1 MYIRLLLIL
10 AALSLLAGCGGGSGG
25 GDPSPSAA
33 SSVQETQ
40 KAWVHAHLDD
50 VYLWYDEIIDVPAS
64 DYASA
69 SDYFYALLVKSR
81 DRFSFCMPL
90 ADAVSVLQEGLET
103 GYGIK
108 WGWAAPGRLFAYYVD
123 PNSPAAGSITRGAE
137 VTSINGQPVA
147 NLATSSLNSALLPDQ
162 PGASVNLTFRAPGTG
177 TTQTSGLT
185 SASFSST
192 TVSQPLILSLP
203 GGGKAGYLLFN
214 QHLFTSEQGLID
226 ALTLF
231 QQQGVGELVLD
242 LRYNTGGYL
251 LIAEEVASMIGGAAV
266 QGKVFEKMLFNGR
279 HPEKTNDPR
288 NTWLFSALDS
298 NGASLPLLGLQRVFV
313 LTGQNTCSA
322 SESIING
329 LLPYLQVVRIGWS
342 TCGKPYGFMQTN
354 NDQEAYF
361 DIQFEGV
368 NADGTDDYKSGF
380 APTCQVS
387 DDLNYPLGDIREA
400 RLNAALYYIGNS
412 ACPPTPA
419 VTLPK
424 AALPGDIPGRGEV
437 QLIEQKPG
445 LKLLR

>member
-10 AALSLLAGCGGGSGG
+10 AALSLLAGCGGSGG
-25 GDPSPSAA
+25 GDPSPGAA
-33 SSVQETQ
+33 SSQ
-40 KAWVHAHLDD
+40 KAWVRAHLDD

-69 SDYFYALLVKSR
+69 PDYFYALLVKSR
-81 DRFSFCMPL
+81 DHFSFSMPL
-90 ADAVSVLQEGLET
+90 AAAVNLLQEGLET

-123 PNSPAAGSITRGAE
+123 PNSPAAVSITRGAE

-147 NLATSSLNSALLPDQ
+147 NMATSSLDSALLADQ
-162 PGASVNLTFRAPGTG
+162 PGASVNLTFRSPGTS

-185 SASFSST
+185 SATFSST

-226 ALTLF
+226 ALTF
-231 QQQGVGELVLD
+231 FKQQGVSELVLD

-266 QGKVFEKMLFNGR
+266 QGEVFEKMLFNGR
-279 HPEKTNDPR
+279 HPEMTNDPR

-298 NGASLPLLGLQRVFV
+298 NGNPLPLLGLKRVFV
-313 LTGQNTCSA
+313 LTGSNTCSA
-322 SESIING
+322 SESIINS
-329 LLPYLQVVRIGWS
+329 LLPYLQVVRIGWT
-342 TCGKPYGFMQTN
+342 TCGKPYGFMQAN
-354 NDQEAYF
+354 NDQQAYF

-368 NADGTDDYKSGF
+368 NADGTDDFKSGF

-387 DDLNYPLGDIREA
+387 DDLNFPLGDMREA
-400 RLNAALYYIGNS
+400 RLDAALYYIGNNS
-412 ACPPTPA
+412 CPPIAA

-424 AALPGDIPGRGEV
+424 AALSGNIPGRGEV